1 MALFP
6 QEQML
11 KLLQKTKRAVAL
23 LLFMMAFLAQ
33 SAFAQMPNDA
43 IYMSKNTA
51 CLALSYGHSSWD
63 KYWENSLKR
72 ENLNIG
78 THTTQNA
85 MAMLAVGVTK
95 NLNVIVG
102 VPYVWTQ
109 TSAGNLKWQKGFQD
123 VSGWLKFRFINKSGF
138 SLHAIAGGSIPSGN
152 YIPDF
157 LPMSIGIQCRT
168 ATARLLASYRHKS
181 GIYMTA
187 SGSYIFRSNIKI
199 DRDSYLSDGH
209 LHSTNKVLVPNAYD
223 ASARLGYLKRGI
235 QAEVFAEYGACD
247 GGDNIRRNDM
257 PFPTNNMKTT
267 LAGVYAKYQPKNI
280 GVNARAAY
288 VLDGANVGQSTSFSV
303 GVLYQFRYIKADK
316 NPNMHQ

>member
-1 MALFP
+1 MQHSLRKMK
-6 QEQML
+6 QL
-11 KLLQKTKRAVAL
+11 VL
-23 LLFMMAFLAQ
+23 LLFIILLCVTGR
-33 SAFAQMPNDA
+33 AFAQMPNDA

-72 ENLNIG
+72 PNLNIG

-95 NLNVIVG
+95 NLNVIAG
-102 VPYVWTQ
+102 VPYVWTK
-109 TSAGNLKWQKGFQD
+109 TSAGNLMWQNGFQD
-123 VSGWLKFRFINKSGF
+123 ASLWLKYRFINKSGF
-138 SLHAIAGGSIPSGN
+138 SLHAIGGASIPIGN
-152 YIPDF
+152 YVPDF

-168 ATARLLASYRHKS
+168 ATARLLARYWNRPT
-181 GIYMTA
+181 GIYLTA

-199 DRDSYLSDGH
+199 DRDSYLADGK
-209 LHSTNKVLVPNAYD
+209 LHGTNRVSVPNAFD
-223 ASARLGYLKRGI
+223 ASARIGYQKAAI
-235 QAEVFAEYGACD
+235 QAEAFAEYGACD

-257 PFPTNNMKTT
+257 PFPSNNMKSTVG
-267 LAGVYAKYQPKNI
+267 GVYAKFQPKNI

>member
-1 MALFP
+1 M
-6 QEQML
+6 
-11 KLLQKTKRAVAL
+11 L
-23 LLFMMAFLAQ
+23 LLLIACAGQ

-72 ENLNIG
+72 ENFNIG

-109 TSAGNLKWQKGFQD
+109 ASAGNLRWQKGFQD
-123 VSGWLKFRFINKSGF
+123 ASLWLKYRFINKSGF
-138 SLHAIAGGSIPSGN
+138 SLHAIGGASIPIGD

-157 LPMSIGIQCRT
+157 LPMSIGIQCKT
-168 ATARLLASYRHKS
+168 ATARLLARYRHSS
-181 GIYMTA
+181 GVYLTA
-187 SGSYIFRSNIKI
+187 SGSYIFRSNINI
-199 DRDSYLSDGH
+199 DRDAYLSDGH
-209 LHSTNKVLVPNAYD
+209 LHSSNKVVVPNAYD
-223 ASARLGYLKRGI
+223 ASARLGYSKSAI

-267 LAGVYAKYQPKNI
+267 LAGVYAKFQPKNI
-280 GVNARAAY
+280 GVNARASY
-288 VLDGANVGQSTSFSV
+288 VLDGTNVGQSTSFSV
-303 GVLYQFRYIKADK
+303 GVLYQFRYIKSDK
-316 NPNMHQ
+316 NQNMHQ